1 MCEIMMELKARLIY
15 SLTAVALGEGHEDQI
30 LKRALRARGFM
41 QSRTLGLKEQDLR
54 TLCYTV
60 ILK

>member
-1 MCEIMMELKARLIY
+1 MSEIMMELKARLIY
-15 SLTAVALGEGHEDQI
+15 SLTAVALGERHEDQI
-30 LKRALRARGFM
+30 LKWALRARGFV
-41 QSRTLGLKEQDLR
+41 QSRLGLKEQDLR

>member
-1 MCEIMMELKARLIY
+1 MSEIMMELKARLIY
-15 SLTAVALGEGHEDQI
+15 SLTAVALGERHEDQI
-30 LKRALRARGFM
+30 LKWALRARGFV
-41 QSRTLGLKEQDLR
+41 QSRRLGLKEQDLR